1 MEMIGQDYLSR
12 AAENVVD
19 FQVLKGKLEQTLED
33 LKESKRACKDK
44 SDQLDNEILTR

>member
-19 FQVLKGKLEQTLED
+19 FQAVKARFED
-33 LKESKRACKDK
+33 AA
-44 SDQLDNEILTR
+44 

>member
-19 FQVLKGKLEQTLED
+19 FQAVKGRFED
-33 LKESKRACKDK
+33 A
-44 SDQLDNEILTR
+44 T

>member
-19 FQVLKGKLEQTLED
+19 FQAVKTRFED
-33 LKESKRACKDK
+33 A
-44 SDQLDNEILTR
+44 T

>member
-19 FQVLKGKLEQTLED
+19 FQAVKARFED
-33 LKESKRACKDK
+33 AS
-44 SDQLDNEILTR
+44 